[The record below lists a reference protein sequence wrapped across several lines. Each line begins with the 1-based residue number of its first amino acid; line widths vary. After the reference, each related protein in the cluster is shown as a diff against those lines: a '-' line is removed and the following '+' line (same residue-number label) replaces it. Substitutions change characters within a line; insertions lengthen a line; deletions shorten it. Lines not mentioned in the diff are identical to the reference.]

1 MVSRLGSVAGCF
13 ALVIL
18 ASVGRAD
25 DSDVQRII
33 SAGADGNQGMQD
45 LDWLTNR
52 IGPRL
57 TSSDN
62 LQDAVEW
69 ARDRFKEEGLENARL
84 EEWGE
89 FPVGFNRGPWFGK
102 VISPEARVLE
112 FGTNAWTAG
121 TTGVVRGIAVLAP
134 KNDEQ
139 LEAVKD
145 KLAGAWVLSTDAGL
159 PRFGQELLASST

>member
-1 MVSRLGSVAGCF
+1 MALRDRGEYDSTGFHSTKLNGASMSDRLKSVVLCLF
-13 ALVIL
+13 LL
-18 ASVGRAD
+18 AIPSPLRAD

-33 SAGADGNQGMQD
+33 SAGQNGNKVMED

-69 ARDRFKEEGLENARL
+69 ARDRFKEEGLDNARL

-102 VISPEARVLE
+102 
-112 FGTNAWTAG
+112 
-121 TTGVVRGIAVLAP
+121 
-134 KNDEQ
+134 
-139 LEAVKD
+139 
-145 KLAGAWVLSTDAGL
+145 
-159 PRFGQELLASST
+159 